1 VAARDTLESLHH
13 VAALPWQVQ
22 ETQLMERAA
31 RLLKNKSV
39 SREILNSEEL
49 LQAVWPAA
57 VGKVI
62 ASHTRPARLVRD
74 KLVIEVEDAIWQ
86 RQLNALSEQIIAQ
99 LQKLTGTAL
108 LSDLEFRIAIP
119 KRQPQRVYAR
129 QGETLANRLVG
140 DEDEAEQIK
149 DPVLKKVFQLSR
161 KKATA

>member
-1 VAARDTLESLHH
+1 
-13 VAALPWQVQ
+13 
-22 ETQLMERAA
+22 MERAA
-31 RLLKNKSV
+31 RLIKNKSV
-39 SREILNSEEL
+39 SREILTDEEL
-49 LQAVWPAA
+49 LHAVWPAA

-62 ASHTRPARLVRD
+62 ASHSRPARLVRD

-86 RQLNALSEQIIAQ
+86 RQLNALSQQIVAR
-99 LQKLTGTAL
+99 LHKLAGSTYVA
-108 LSDLEFRIAIP
+108 DLEFRIAIP

-129 QGETLANRLVG
+129 QGENLANRLVG